1 MTNIQT
7 TSHEGW
13 LLSGSPHAPG
23 LPEAISKIFQAP
35 LEHSFRV
42 IHLSG
47 FGRLCEDNVL
57 TPLL

>member
-47 FGRLCEDNVL
+47 FGRLC
-57 TPLL
+57 